1 MREVENIARDE
12 VRSAAALRV
21 KLDRANKVVLRA
33 VTSEDAKRVLTNTD
47 VIDVICGPLQTK
59 IRQLQQQLKAE
70 KLKTKHVLRHQQK
83 LEKELAYQKVKTS
96 RRVER
101 LETELEETKSS
112 LLRQNAADLQKYK
125 QHLIQ
130 EAERHEKLLKTS
142 QGLSGTK
149 LGSDQY
155 HTDNPYDCRRYFGF
169 PSWQELKVYVKCM
182 FAVTC
187 CVSKAEFST
196 LHRHL
201 CRLHQHQTGI
211 PLGVDLGEVRASIWF
226 MSWFVQFSDLELV
239 QLAPEFAD
247 WLRGTNEVSKSFG
260 SLSGFVREIWRLCQ
274 THRKAPLNEVF
285 TTVVSVCK
293 WLGESMNL
301 QSSVGEFPIRTP
313 GPVSLKASNRTPCKD
328 VSASE
333 EVVMDSAAKSS
344 QLLGKDRQA

>member
-1 MREVENIARDE
+1 MREVENITRDE

-187 CVSKAEFST
+187 CVSKSEFST
-196 LHRHL
+196 RTSFEKFLISKMFLKTSFRNY
-201 CRLHQHQTGI
+201 I
-211 PLGVDLGEVRASIWF
+211 A
-226 MSWFVQFSDLELV
+226 
-239 QLAPEFAD
+239 
-247 WLRGTNEVSKSFG
+247 LR
-260 SLSGFVREIWRLCQ
+260 
-274 THRKAPLNEVF
+274 
-285 TTVVSVCK
+285 
-293 WLGESMNL
+293 
-301 QSSVGEFPIRTP
+301 
-313 GPVSLKASNRTPCKD
+313 
-328 VSASE
+328 
-333 EVVMDSAAKSS
+333 S
-344 QLLGKDRQA
+344 QLFTPLHYVHNYIARHIDASFLCPAEFLQQRPVTSAPTNRSQGK